1 MEYTRNRKRGFTL
14 VELLVVILIITMLAT
29 LLVPNVIKKFGK
41 AKKGLARAGM
51 AQIEMALTD
60 FYTDCGRLPTQ
71 SEGLDALV
79 NEPPALAE
87 KWASSYIKPKLLI
100 DPWGNPYDYR
110 LPGTINADSYDLISY
125 GADGTQ
131 GGEGENE
138 DIYNE

>member
-1 MEYTRNRKRGFTL
+1 MEYTRKRKRGFTL

-29 LLVPNVIKKFGK
+29 LLVPNVIDKFKK
-41 AKKGLARAGM
+41 AKKGLAVPGIAL
-51 AQIEMALTD
+51 IEGALTE
-60 FYTDCGRLPTQ
+60 FYMDCGRLPTQ
-71 SEGLDALV
+71 SEGLDALL
-79 NEPPALAE
+79 NAPPALSE
-87 KWASSYIKPKLLI
+87 KWDGKYIKPKKLN

-110 LPGTINADSYDLISY
+110 YPGTINADSYDIISY